1 MRTALDLTAEWNKLD
16 NSGVL
21 TMGCIVVR
29 TAFAQEHPEAVDA
42 FLQEYGKSIEAV
54 QSDVDTAAQLCETY
68 GIVAKAA
75 VAKKAIPDCNLCF
88 VSGAEIQSAIEPY
101 YNVLFAAN
109 PASIGG
115 AMPGSDFYYVSA
127 ASSNG

>member
-1 MRTALDLTAEWNKLD
+1 MYDWM
-16 NSGVL
+16 GV
-21 TMGCIVVR
+21 
-29 TAFAQEHPEAVDA
+29 
-42 FLQEYGKSIEAV
+42 S
-54 QSDVDTAAQLCETY
+54 
-68 GIVAKAA
+68 KAA
-75 VAKKAIPDCNLCF
+75 LESASRYLARYLGPDHIRSNIVSAGPLETIAKKAIPDCNLCF

-101 YNVLFAAN
+101 YNVLFTAN

>member
-1 MRTALDLTAEWNKLD
+1 M
-16 NSGVL
+16 L

-54 QSDVDTAAQLCETY
+54 QEPTWTPPHSPRDLR
-68 GIVAKAA
+68 IVVKAA

-88 VSGAEIQSAIEPY
+88 CLRRGDPERH
-101 YNVLFAAN
+101 
-109 PASIGG
+109 
-115 AMPGSDFYYVSA
+115 
-127 ASSNG
+127 